1 MKQVFRC
8 LGVVGILVG
17 ATLVGPRPAHAIS
30 LLPICLFTSPAAGTT
45 IYQISEIGSAVNPT
59 PFEDRTCVIENTTFG
74 AAPIKVDVFHP
85 DAVARNDPL
94 PVSDQVDLTPLFN
107 SPTANLCTGGPTAS
121 CTVVTLNS
129 DPGEPTG
136 VETGLPSRAN
146 DPDVVSGAT
155 VYIPLNE
162 VLGRGVL
169 PGSGRF
175 PCTDNTTST
184 GSCLDIESDAEV
196 PELPTG
202 LLLGSVLPGLFGI
215 TRFSRRGA

>member
-1 MKQVFRC
+1 M
-8 LGVVGILVG
+8 VGILVG
-17 ATLVGPRPAHAIS
+17 AILVSPRPAHATAF
-30 LLPICLFTSPAAGTT
+30 LPFCAFTSPTAFTT

-59 PFEDRTCVIENTTFG
+59 ALEDSACLIENVAF
-74 AAPIKVDVFHP
+74 AAQPIKIDVFHP

-94 PVSDQVDLTPLFN
+94 PVSDQVDLTPFFDQGC
-107 SPTANLCTGGPTAS
+107 PGGIGAV
-121 CTVVTLNS
+121 CTVVTLHS

-136 VETGLPSRAN
+136 VETGLPSHAN

-155 VYIPLNE
+155 LYIPLNE
-162 VLGRGVL
+162 VDGRGVL

-202 LLLGSVLPGLFGI
+202 LLMGSVLPGLFGI
-215 TRFSRRGA
+215 RRFSRRGA